1 MYSVLIVDDSAIV
14 RSLFETV
21 INSSGEGR
29 YRIVEQL
36 KSAAA
41 AVQYVRQHR
50 TDLVLMDV
58 YTENRENGIEAAGEI
73 KKCSPGTK
81 VIVVTSLPEMSFI
94 DKSREAGCE
103 SFWYKEHGDMT
114 ILEVMDR
121 TMAGESVYPDA
132 SPTLDIGCA
141 KSVEFTR
148 AEVDVLRLLC
158 EGCSNK
164 EIGEALSVSENT
176 VKTHIKNMLSKAGY
190 NKKYQLAIDAVE
202 KKLIVPGF

>member
-14 RSLFETV
+14 QSLFETV

-29 YRIVEQL
+29 YRIAGQL
-36 KSAAA
+36 KSARS
-41 AVQYVRQHR
+41 AVQFVKQHKA
-50 TDLVLMDV
+50 DLVLMDV

-73 KKCSPGTK
+73 KGISSETK

-94 DKSREAGCE
+94 DKAREAGCE
-103 SFWYKEHGDMT
+103 SFWYKEHGDMS

-121 TMAGESVYPDA
+121 TMAGESIYPDA
-132 SPTLDIGCA
+132 SPTLEIGNA

-148 AEVDVLRLLC
+148 TEVDVLRLLC
-158 EGCSNK
+158 EGRSNK
-164 EIGEALSVSENT
+164 EIGEALSISENT